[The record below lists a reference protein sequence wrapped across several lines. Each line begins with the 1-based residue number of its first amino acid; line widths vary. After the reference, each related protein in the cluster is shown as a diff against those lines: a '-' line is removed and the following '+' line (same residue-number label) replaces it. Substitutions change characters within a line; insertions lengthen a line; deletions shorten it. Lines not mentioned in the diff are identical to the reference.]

1 MIMLEVFIS
10 QFMVI
15 FLLGLQSLLVHRD
28 EKLLAAINGALIAVF
43 NFQILTFIA
52 HAISSLS
59 SPEGIAF
66 VIASSLGIVAAMYA
80 HAFLQSKLKQWR
92 SRKADYPLAKEP
104 NNGQ

>member
-1 MIMLEVFIS
+1 MTMLEIFIS

-43 NFQILTFIA
+43 NFQIVTFIA
-52 HAISSLS
+52 HAISSII
-59 SPEGIAF
+59 SPEGIVF
-66 VIASSLGIVAAMYA
+66 VIASSLGIVSAMYA

-92 SRKADYPLAKEP
+92 GNKAQRLSKEQHH
-104 NNGQ
+104 G